1 METLADDDQFTILG
15 SIFHNFTGEKPS
27 GRFGSHWEKIGFQ
40 VLFKVIVH
48 FWRGN
53 FGFGK

>member
-40 VLFKVIVH
+40 VLYKVIVH